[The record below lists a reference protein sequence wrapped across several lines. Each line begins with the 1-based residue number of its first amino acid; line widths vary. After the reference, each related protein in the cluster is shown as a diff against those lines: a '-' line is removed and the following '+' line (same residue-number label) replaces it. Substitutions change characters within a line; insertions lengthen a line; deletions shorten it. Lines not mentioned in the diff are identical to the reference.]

1 MSARPAGI
9 TEEAW
14 QEAIRAGF
22 HATPEVSRRE
32 VEEILV
38 AALPLLGLIP
48 AQATG
53 TGSLSADR
61 EPLSSSPGH

>member
-1 MSARPAGI
+1 MRTRPSGI
-9 TEEAW
+9 SEDAW

-38 AALPLLGLIP
+38 AALPALGVIP
-48 AQATG
+48 TQARSA
-53 TGSLSADR
+53 GSEAPAAPVAR
-61 EPLSSSPGH
+61 

>member
-1 MSARPAGI
+1 MSARPEGI

-22 HATPEVSRRE
+22 HATPEASRRE

-38 AALPLLGLIP
+38 AALPVLGLVP
-48 AQATG
+48 AQAAPVQVPVAG
-53 TGSLSADR
+53 A
-61 EPLSSSPGH
+61 PLASCP

>member
-1 MSARPAGI
+1 MRTRPSGI
-9 TEEAW
+9 SEEAW

-38 AALPLLGLIP
+38 AALPALGMIP
-48 AQATG
+48 AQTRPV
-53 TGSLSADR
+53 GSQTPTA
-61 EPLSSSPGH
+61 PVAG